1 MHRIAIVGGGYA
13 GFYTAWKLEKHL
25 RRNEAEVTLI
35 DPRSSMTY
43 QPFLP
48 ELMAGSVEA
57 RHVAISY
64 RRHLK
69 RTRILTARATYVDH
83 AHKTITLRQAD
94 GTTSALHYDTVLLT
108 AGAVT
113 RTFAVPGIAQT
124 AVGLKTIEE
133 AVYIRDTMIGNLQ
146 KAAMTSPGPARD
158 RLLTVVFVGGG
169 FAGIEAFGEL
179 RSMTTALLRRY
190 PELSS
195 ADTHFHLVEATG
207 RILPEVSLRTSTW
220 VRRHLADRGAH
231 IHLDTQVESAIDGR
245 VTLSDGQILD
255 TDLLVWTAGVVANP
269 LVTRHT
275 DLPLDEK
282 GRVRTRTDLRVGT
295 FDSIVDGAWAAGD
308 DAAVPDVTGGG
319 FGATPDHVGT
329 TVPNAQ
335 HAVRQGKL
343 LAENLVRVLRGG
355 TPREYR
361 HRNLGTVATL
371 GLGQGVF
378 QSGPIAVKG
387 FPAWLMHRGYH
398 VLAIPTWE
406 RKWRV
411 AAGWLNN
418 LVLGRDAV
426 ELHEVQSP
434 RSAFAE
440 AAALSGEHDVLPS
453 ASAMSA
459 TQHLPQAS

>member
-25 RRNEAEVTLI
+25 RPHEAEVTLI

-48 ELMAGSVEA
+48 ELAAGSVEA

-64 RRHLK
+64 RRHLE
-69 RTRILTARATYVDH
+69 RTRLVRARATYVDH
-83 AHKTITLRQAD
+83 ARRTITLEDAD
-94 GTTSALHYDTVLLT
+94 GATSTLSYDTVVLT

-113 RTFAVPGIAQT
+113 RTFPIPGVART
-124 AVGLKTIEE
+124 AVGFKTIEE
-133 AVYIRDTMIGNLQ
+133 AVYVRDTLLGNLE
-146 KAAMTSPGPARD
+146 KAAATPRGPARD

-179 RSMTTALLRRY
+179 RSMTTALLKRY
-190 PELSS
+190 PELSL

-207 RILPEVSLRTSTW
+207 RILPEVSERTSAW
-220 VRRHLADRGAH
+220 VRHHLAARGAH
-231 IHLDTQVESAIDGR
+231 VHLDTQVESVTDGR
-245 VTLSDGQILD
+245 VELSDGQTLE
-255 TDLLVWTAGVVANP
+255 TDLLVWTAGVVPNP

-275 DLPLDEK
+275 DLPLDER

-295 FDSIVDGAWAAGD
+295 PDHVVEGAWAAGD

-319 FGATPDHVGT
+319 T

-343 LAENLVRVLRGG
+343 LARNVVRVLRGG
-355 TPREYR
+355 LPREYR
-361 HRNLGTVATL
+361 HRNLGSVATL
-371 GLGQGVF
+371 GLGHGVF
-378 QSGPIAVKG
+378 QSGPIVVTG

-411 AAGWLNN
+411 ASGWLAN
-418 LVLGRDAV
+418 LLLGRDAV
-426 ELHEVQSP
+426 ELHEVRSP
-434 RSAFAE
+434 RAPFLEASAPPVE
-440 AAALSGEHDVLPS
+440 AVLP
-453 ASAMSA
+453 
-459 TQHLPQAS
+459 